1 MARPSR
7 AIHDGTQMSKGA
19 PIRVFLCDDAE
30 PFRALMRFSL
40 AEDGEIE
47 VVGEA
52 GDGEAGVAAVAALRP
67 DVVLLDLSMPRCDG
81 MAAIPRMRRE
91 SPATAIVALSGFDTE
106 RMAAAV
112 RERGAYAYLE
122 KGVAVDEI
130 RAAIH
135 GAHANARAGA
145 PA

>member
-1 MARPSR
+1 
-7 AIHDGTQMSKGA
+7 MSKGA
-19 PIRVFLCDDAE
+19 PIRVFLCDDVEA
-30 PFRALMRFSL
+30 FRALMRFTL
-40 AEDGEIE
+40 AEDEAIE

-52 GDGEAGVAAVAALRP
+52 GDGDTGVAAVAALRP

-91 SPATAIVALSGFDTE
+91 SPDTAIVALSGFDAD

-122 KGVAVDEI
+122 KGAGVDEI

-135 GAHANARAGA
+135 GAHAHAGA

>member
-1 MARPSR
+1 
-7 AIHDGTQMSKGA
+7 MSKGA

-30 PFRALMRFSL
+30 PFRALMRFTL
-40 AEDGEIE
+40 TEDDGIE

-52 GDGEAGVAAVAALRP
+52 GDGDAGVAAVAALRP

-81 MAAIPRMRRE
+81 MAAIPRIRRE
-91 SPATAIVALSGFDTE
+91 SPDTAIVALSGFDAD
-106 RMAAAV
+106 RMAAVV

-122 KGVAVDEI
+122 KGVGVDEI
-130 RAAIH
+130 RAAIL
-135 GAHANARAGA
+135 GAHAHAAAA